1 MDYKNGKIYTIRSHQ
16 TDKIY
21 IGSTTQPLS
30 KRLSCHKGQYKS
42 YLNGK
47 KKYITS
53 LEIIKYGDAYI
64 ELLEK
69 YPCDNKMMLHK
80 REGECI
86 RNEPNC
92 VNKFVPGRT
101 TKQYREEHKDLNNT
115 YNHSYYK
122 DNRDKIKEQA
132 KQYRELNRDTINA
145 NQKKYREQK
154 KMEENILT

>member
-30 KRLSCHKGQYKS
+30 KRFHCHKGRYIISLSRKT
-42 YLNGK
+42 N
-47 KKYITS
+47 YITS
-53 LEIIKYGDAYI
+53 FEIIKYGDAYI
-64 ELLEK
+64 ELLEEF
-69 YPCDNKMMLHK
+69 PCETKDQLHK

-101 TKQYREEHKDLNNT
+101 TKQYREEHKD
-115 YNHSYYK
+115 
-122 DNRDKIKEQA
+122 
-132 KQYRELNRDTINA
+132 
-145 NQKKYREQK
+145 
-154 KMEENILT
+154 